1 MTPNGRT
8 IAVFGTSKA
17 GDTDSVYQL
26 AYQVGY
32 GLAAAGFTI
41 ANGGYGGTM
50 QASAQGAYAAGGR
63 VIGVTCRAFRR
74 GKANPYVTEEI
85 PTDALEQRLAKLVE
99 LGDGYVVL
107 PGGTGTLLELAT
119 IWEHKNKGFETAGK
133 PILVFRPFWEP
144 VITAMQE
151 ADSRSSGCIAVVD
164 SPDQVVQSLFTAFQV
179 NKK

>member
-1 MTPNGRT
+1 MTSSGRT

-17 GDTDSVYQL
+17 GESDPDFQL

-32 GLAAAGFTI
+32 SLAAAGFVI

-50 QASAQGAYAAGGR
+50 LASAKGATAAGGR
-63 VIGVTCRAFRR
+63 VLGVTCRAFRR
-74 GKANPYVTEEI
+74 GKANPFVTEEI
-85 PTDALEQRLAKLVE
+85 PTDALDQRLAKLVE

-133 PILVFRPFWEP
+133 PILVFQPFWEP
-144 VITAMQE
+144 VIKAMQE
-151 ADSRSSGCIAVVD
+151 ADSRSAGCITVVD
-164 SPDQVVQSLFTAFQV
+164 TPDQVVDALLTAFQV
-179 NKK
+179 DKK